1 MRLLL
6 RITTILI
13 ASLFSTVTLAADLV
27 PQTVLVVHQS
37 IPYTEYFN
45 KLFASFRST
54 LKAGSDIGVTIYSEG
69 LGHRHFNSP
78 EYDSLVHGFIRE
90 KYRSRPI
97 SVIVADGFDAMQFVV
112 SLRTEL
118 DPAIPIVFSSI
129 DDNSASQF
137 KLLPNVTGTTIRP
150 TIRHVLIT
158 AKALVPGLRRIAVVG
173 DPLGE
178 QIYRRHYKKE
188 LRAIDVGVEFI
199 DLTGLPMNELRQRVA
214 TLPED
219 AAIFFTSLSVGSG
232 EARYDP
238 NDALALVAEVAN
250 RPIVIDQETRLGH
263 GGTGGFLLQAAPV
276 GEATAQILLRLFN
289 GESASTIPFAAG
301 EFVRPVFDW
310 RELKRWNVSEGS
322 LPVGSEIRF
331 REYGA
336 WEQYSRHIIV
346 VCAALLLQTALIAWL
361 IYGRSGGAIVLR
373 FNRAVPWPN

>member
-6 RITTILI
+6 GIVTILI
-13 ASLFSTVTLAADLV
+13 ASLFSAVTLAADLE
-27 PQTVLVVHQS
+27 PPTVLVLHQS

-45 KLFASFRST
+45 RLFASFQSA
-54 LKAGSDIGVTIYSEG
+54 LKAGSDIGTTIYSEG
-69 LGHRHFNSP
+69 LGHRHFNSS
-78 EYDSLVHGFIRE
+78 EYDSLVHRFIRE

-97 SVIVADGFDAMQFVV
+97 SVIVADGFDAMQFAV

-129 DDNSASQF
+129 DDNSASQL

-158 AKALVPGLRRIAVVG
+158 AKALVPGLKRIAVVG

-188 LRAIDVGVEFI
+188 LRAVDIGVEFI

-250 RPIVIDQETRLGH
+250 RPIVIDQETRLG
-263 GGTGGFLLQAAPV
+263 
-276 GEATAQILLRLFN
+276 
-289 GESASTIPFAAG
+289 
-301 EFVRPVFDW
+301 
-310 RELKRWNVSEGS
+310 
-322 LPVGSEIRF
+322 
-331 REYGA
+331 
-336 WEQYSRHIIV
+336 
-346 VCAALLLQTALIAWL
+346 
-361 IYGRSGGAIVLR
+361 
-373 FNRAVPWPN
+373 